1 MDFIRFCINN
11 PTKVTV
17 GVLLVILTG
26 IMSLFSIPIQLT
38 PDVDRPIITVETN
51 WVGRSPEEVERSVIE
66 EQEDKLKGVA
76 SLKKMTANAT
86 LGQGKLELEFYVG
99 TDMTRAL
106 QEVSDK
112 LREVPKYPDDVDQP
126 VIIASTASIESPM
139 TWLILDHPDPKVN
152 VQEMF
157 DEVDKQV
164 KPIIERV
171 PGVSQVNIF
180 GGLKREVQVQ
190 IDPIL
195 LAQRGITF
203 NELVTALQG
212 ENVNISA
219 GEIASGRLDVR
230 VRTLGQYDNVDDINE
245 TIIAYTAGGPVRI
258 KDVGTAVLT
267 FEKKRQFVR
276 SMGRESLA
284 INAIRQTGANV
295 METMGGIRE
304 RVNTINRDIL
314 PNIKPGLNLKVV
326 YDETSYIQNSIDL
339 VVKNLWEGGVFAII
353 ILLIF
358 LGSTG
363 KGRGRYAVYAL
374 IPVLLAAVL
383 VGMLYHHG
391 PIHNTALIV
400 ILLGVCAGLALCR
413 TAAIISI
420 AIPISLIGT
429 FTVMTLL
436 GRNLNVVSLAGL
448 AFAVG
453 MVVDNAIVVLENID
467 RHLAMG
473 KSPKRAAY
481 EGTRE
486 VWLAL
491 IASTGTHIVVF
502 VPVLAIQD
510 IAGQL
515 FRDIALAVCASIFL
529 SLIVA
534 VTVIPAACAHF
545 MKPHG
550 GAAPETDPEAPAST
564 VADGQ
569 AHTPV
574 IVKLK
579 DLTWYRQPFAYV
591 NTLLADAIYWCTN
604 NSILGWISRIAVV
617 AFIATW
623 SLVLSYT
630 MFPDISYLPNGN
642 MNLAFGLMFAPPS
655 YSMNQS
661 DFIAHRVES
670 GLHEHW
676 EAKTPEEIAKLPEIN
691 DMMTG
696 AKFKSPGVENYFFGA
711 FGGNIFMGGISRDP
725 ENVQPLIPLLNG
737 AMSSVPGAYGFAMQ
751 NSLFGRG
758 GQSSNSVAIELTG
771 TDLAQIRNTAGVVF
785 MALMQKYG
793 PYAIRPDPMNF
804 NLQGPELQVR
814 VNQVRASELGINNTS
829 LGAGVQALVDGLIIG
844 DYRYKGQSIDLK
856 VIRSPERAI
865 DVESLRSIPLVVTD
879 KSGVK
884 SVVPLESIATLAVG
898 DSPQQIN
905 RIEQLRAV
913 TLIVNVPAN
922 MPLEAATREIQDD
935 IRKLRDSRMIPPE
948 VQVAMAG
955 NADDLARIRKELL
968 GHWQG
973 WRDPASYKNLL
984 MGKIFL
990 ALLVNF
996 LLMSALFESWIYP
1009 LVIMFTV
1016 PLAAVGGFLGL
1027 AVVHHYVPSQ
1037 QLDVVTM
1044 LGFIILIGTAVNNAI
1059 LIVAQAL
1066 NFMRGF
1072 GESESDVIEKMD
1084 PRMAIRESVRTR
1096 MRPVIMTT
1104 LTTVCGLIP
1113 LVVMPGAG
1121 SELYRGLGAVFLG
1134 GMILSSIF
1142 TLVLVPLMFSIFVEI
1157 KIAIYRALKWPVAE
1171 LGEGEQIK

>member
-26 IMSLFSIPIQLT
+26 IMSLFAIPIQLT

-139 TWLILDHPDPKVN
+139 TWLILDHPDPNVN
-152 VQEMF
+152 VQELY

-171 PGVSQVNIF
+171 PGVSQVNVF

-203 NELVTALQG
+203 NELVQALQG

-230 VRTLGQYDNVDDINE
+230 VRTLGQYDNTDDIME
-245 TIIAYTAGGPVRI
+245 TIIAYTAGGPVRV
-258 KDVGTAVLT
+258 KDVGTVILT
-267 FEKKRQFVR
+267 YEKKRQFVR
-276 SMGRESLA
+276 SKGRESLA
-284 INAIRQTGANV
+284 VNAIRQTGANV
-295 METMGGIRE
+295 METMAGIRE

-339 VVKNLWEGGVFAII
+339 VVKNLWEGGVFAVIV
-353 ILLIF
+353 LLLF

-363 KGRGRYAVYAL
+363 KGWGRYVVYAL
-374 IPVLLAAVL
+374 VPILLGAV
-383 VGMLYHHG
+383 VIGMVHHSG
-391 PIHNTALIV
+391 PIHNTALVV
-400 ILLGVCAGLALCR
+400 ILVGTVIGLALCR

-515 FRDIALAVCASIFL
+515 FRDIALAICASIFL

-545 MKPHG
+545 MKPHPT
-550 GAAPETDPEAPAST
+550 AEPLPDAEAPAST
-564 VADGQ
+564 G
-569 AHTPV
+569 TPV
-574 IVKLK
+574 KAHAAKIVWLK
-579 DLTWYRQPFAYV
+579 DIVPWRQPFAFL

-604 NSILGWISRIAVV
+604 NSILGWVSRVAVV

-676 EAKTPEEIAKLPEIN
+676 EAQTPEEIAKLPAIH
-691 DMMTG
+691 DFMTG
-696 AKFKSPGVENYFFGA
+696 QTFASPGIDNYFFGA

-725 ENVQPLIPLLNG
+725 ENVAPLIPLLNG
-737 AMSSVPGAYGFAMQ
+737 AMGSVPGAYGFAMQ

-785 MALMQKYG
+785 MSLMQKYG

-856 VIRSPERAI
+856 VVRTPERVI
-865 DVESLRSIPLVVTD
+865 DVESLKSVPLVVTD
-879 KSGVK
+879 KTGGK

-922 MPLEAATREIQDD
+922 MPLESATREIRDD
-935 IRKLRDSRMIPPE
+935 IRKMREAHVIPPDIRVE
-948 VQVAMAG
+948 LAG

-968 GHWQG
+968 GQWQG
-973 WRDPASYKNLL
+973 WKDPASYKNLL
-984 MGKIFL
+984 LGKIFL

-1027 AVVHHYVPSQ
+1027 AAVHKFVPSQ

-1066 NFMRGF
+1066 NFMKGF
-1072 GESESDVIEKMD
+1072 GESETDIIEKMD
-1084 PRMAIRESVRTR
+1084 PRLAIRESVRTR

-1142 TLVLVPLMFSIFVEI
+1142 TLVLVPLMFSIFVEL
-1157 KIAIYRALKWPVAE
+1157 KITLYRAFKWPVTE
-1171 LGEGEQIK
+1171 LGEGEQIQ

>member
-26 IMSLFSIPIQLT
+26 IMSLFAIPIQLT
-38 PDVDRPIITVETN
+38 PDVDRPIITVQTS

-76 SLKKMTANAT
+76 NLKKMTAEAT
-86 LGQGKLELEFYVG
+86 LGQGKLELEFYIG

-139 TWLILDHPDPKVN
+139 TWMILDHPDPTVDVK
-152 VQEMF
+152 QLF

-195 LAQRGITF
+195 LAQRAITF

-230 VRTLGQYDNVDDINE
+230 VRTLGQYDNVDDIME
-245 TIIAYTAGGPVRI
+245 TIVAYTPGGPVRV
-258 KDVGTAVLT
+258 KDVGTVVLT
-267 FEKKRQFVR
+267 FEKKRSFVR
-276 SMGRESLA
+276 SKGRESLA

-295 METMGGIRE
+295 METMDGIRD

-339 VVKNLWEGGVFAII
+339 VVKNLWEGGVFAVI
-353 ILLIF
+353 ILLLF

-363 KGRGRYAVYAL
+363 KGWGRYVVYAL
-374 IPVLLAAVL
+374 VPILLAAVVL
-383 VGMLYHHG
+383 GMVFHAG

-400 ILLGVCAGLALCR
+400 ILVGTLLGLALCR

-515 FRDIALAVCASIFL
+515 FRDIALAICAAIFL

-545 MKPHG
+545 MKPHPD
-550 GAAPETDPEAPAST
+550 AVPLPDAEAPAST
-564 VADGQ
+564 GA
-569 AHTPV
+569 AAAPHAPK
-574 IVKLK
+574 IVWL
-579 DLTWYRQPFAYV
+579 DIVPWRQPFAFL

-604 NSILGWISRIAVV
+604 NTILGWIARIAVV

-655 YSMNQS
+655 YSMDQS
-661 DFIAHRVES
+661 DFIAHRVED
-670 GLHEHW
+670 GLHQHW
-676 EAKTPEEIAKLPEIN
+676 EAQTPEEIAKLPPIN

-696 AKFKSPGVENYFFGA
+696 ISYPSPGIDNYFFGA
-711 FGGNIFMGGISRDP
+711 FGGTIFMGGISGDP

-771 TDLAQIRNTAGVVF
+771 TDLTQIRNTAGAVF
-785 MALMQKYG
+785 MNLMQKYG
-793 PYAIRPDPMNF
+793 PYAIQPNPMNF

-856 VIRSPERAI
+856 VIRTPERQI
-865 DVESLRSIPLVVTD
+865 DVDSLKNIPLVVTD
-879 KSGVK
+879 KSGAK

-935 IRKLRDSRMIPPE
+935 IRKLRLNRVIPPD
-948 VQVAMAG
+948 VHVAMAG

-968 GHWQG
+968 GQWQG
-973 WRDPASYKNLL
+973 WKEPASYKNLL

-1027 AVVHHYVPSQ
+1027 AAVHHFVPSQ

-1066 NFMRGF
+1066 NFMKGF
-1072 GESESDVIEKMD
+1072 GESETDIIEKMD
-1084 PRMAIRESVRTR
+1084 PRLAIRESVRTR
-1096 MRPVIMTT
+1096 MRPVIMTS

-1142 TLVLVPLMFSIFVEI
+1142 TLVLVPLMFSIFVEL
-1157 KIAIYRALKWPVAE
+1157 KITLYRALKWPVTE
-1171 LGEGEQIK
+1171 LGEGEQIN